1 MQWLVRDARP
11 NDSLFFHCA
20 SRALTV
26 FPSPSLPPADPPALA
41 RLADSGHG
49 GQQRATEG
57 DEADGMDENIYPL
70 DHKTAGT
77 IVDND
82 MHRIMVTP
90 LPQGCRLTAIF
101 DCVRPR
107 PSPLSPSCACR
118 PSSVPSLTPSP
129 SSLRPQCHSGSAL
142 DLPYTYSTKGV
153 LKEPN
158 MLADAGSGALG
169 AATSYLRGDM
179 GGVFKSLTSV
189 GKRIMNGDK
198 ATEVTKQ
205 TRSSAADVITL
216 SGSKDSQTS
225 ADANI
230 GGQVRRPRRCGP
242 SPLIEEALWGLS
254 DLRELPRPSHD
265 VHKVLTLS
273 LTLCAGDR
281 SDVVELD
288 LVLDQVPSCVVRSL
302 LGLLLSPLSPASAP
316 SFPSS
321 TCARHVLSLILLRW
335 CRANLAVRPPLLLPL
350 PRRPR
355 THRADSLSPPAA
367 RSQLLN
373 TIRDEIKKYEQ
384 KPQLAWCVSLP
395 LLAPP
400 LQLDEAELTLLHHCP
415 AARTRWTSTS
425 LLPSEPCLPHE
436 ASRYARVERVEL
448 AGSSTSP
455 ASAFLVRLARPL
467 SPSCPFPVCTL
478 AGTCSALSFGVHPA
492 RLRGEPARLDSVA
505 HEEEL
510 RTDLALAVHRRLLLS
525 QLLSREEHVLLRESC
540 VYKRNKLFCASP
552 PARSLAADVRQL
564 RRARARPQQLPC
576 SIHIPPALIMASHV
590 ASMAATAYAKAQV
603 RPPTSPP
610 PHLPTSSSVR
620 LSVRAEPRVAAVA
633 AQSAQI
639 ACY

>member
-20 SRALTV
+20 SRALPA
-26 FPSPSLPPADPPALA
+26 FPSPSSPPADPPALA
-41 RLADSGHG
+41 RRADSGHG

-101 DCVRPR
+101 DCVRPG
-107 PSPLSPSCACR
+107 PSPPSCACMT
-118 PSSVPSLTPSP
+118 SSVPSLTPTP

-216 SGSKDSQTS
+216 SGSRDDQTS

-265 VHKVLTLS
+265 VHKVLTPS

-281 SDVVELD
+281 SDVVEPD
-288 LVLDQVPSCVVRSL
+288 LVLDQVPSCVVCSL

-321 TCARHVLSLILLRW
+321 TCARHVLTLILLRW

-355 THRADSLSPPAA
+355 TTRTDSLSLPAA

-400 LQLDEAELTLLHHCP
+400 LQLDEAELTLLDHCP

-425 LLPSEPCLPHE
+425 SPPSESCLPHE
-436 ASRYARVERVEL
+436 ASRYAPTS
-448 AGSSTSP
+448 GSSSPGRPRRRRPPSSSALLVPSLPPVLFLSVPLLELVVRFLSVSIPLDCEESPPGSTALRTRKSFARTSRSLSTGVCYCRSSYLEKSMSYSGKA
-455 ASAFLVRLARPL
+455 ASASQTSCSALPRRLARSRPT
-467 SPSCPFPVCTL
+467 S
-478 AGTCSALSFGVHPA
+478 GSFV
-492 RLRGEPARLDSVA
+492 
-505 HEEEL
+505 
-510 RTDLALAVHRRLLLS
+510 DLALARNSSFAPSTTRHCRVWLLTLHPWPPLPTRRLRCVVSPLLRLIS
-525 QLLSREEHVLLRESC
+525 PLRPRGGSRCEQSREWQR
-540 VYKRNKLFCASP
+540 
-552 PARSLAADVRQL
+552 
-564 RRARARPQQLPC
+564 
-576 SIHIPPALIMASHV
+576 
-590 ASMAATAYAKAQV
+590 
-603 RPPTSPP
+603 
-610 PHLPTSSSVR
+610 
-620 LSVRAEPRVAAVA
+620 
-633 AQSAQI
+633 
-639 ACY
+639 

>member
-1 MQWLVRDARP
+1 MQIRAMQWLVRDARP

-216 SGSKDSQTS
+216 SGSRDDQTS

-242 SPLIEEALWGLS
+242 ALRAGRGGSLGPLGPSRASSAL
-254 DLRELPRPSHD
+254 P
-265 VHKVLTLS
+265 
-273 LTLCAGDR
+273 
-281 SDVVELD
+281 
-288 LVLDQVPSCVVRSL
+288 Q
-302 LGLLLSPLSPASAP
+302 
-316 SFPSS
+316 
-321 TCARHVLSLILLRW
+321 
-335 CRANLAVRPPLLLPL
+335 
-350 PRRPR
+350 R
-355 THRADSLSPPAA
+355 TRGTDSLSDAVRRRP
-367 RSQLLN
+367 
-373 TIRDEIKKYEQ
+373 
-384 KPQLAWCVSLP
+384 
-395 LLAPP
+395 
-400 LQLDEAELTLLHHCP
+400 
-415 AARTRWTSTS
+415 
-425 LLPSEPCLPHE
+425 
-436 ASRYARVERVEL
+436 ER
-448 AGSSTSP
+448 
-455 ASAFLVRLARPL
+455 
-467 SPSCPFPVCTL
+467 C
-478 AGTCSALSFGVHPA
+478 
-492 RLRGEPARLDSVA
+492 RGA
-505 HEEEL
+505 
-510 RTDLALAVHRRLLLS
+510 
-525 QLLSREEHVLLRESC
+525 
-540 VYKRNKLFCASP
+540 
-552 PARSLAADVRQL
+552 
-564 RRARARPQQLPC
+564 
-576 SIHIPPALIMASHV
+576 
-590 ASMAATAYAKAQV
+590 
-603 RPPTSPP
+603 
-610 PHLPTSSSVR
+610 
-620 LSVRAEPRVAAVA
+620 
-633 AQSAQI
+633 
-639 ACY
+639 